1 MLTWI
6 VENTTTENDVAT
18 IVHAMDAKFM
28 RNVGAK
34 DAEQLT
40 TDFYAEEAQ
49 LLLPHQPPVV
59 GQPAI
64 QEVFEALFRDGLRD
78 LVLQTTKV
86 DVSGD
91 LAYGIGIYKMTL
103 TVASGAETR
112 DEGKYAVIYRRQQ
125 SGTWRA
131 VADIINS
138 NLPAPRG

>member
-1 MLTWI
+1 
-6 VENTTTENDVAT
+6 
-18 IVHAMDAKFM
+18 MDAEFM
-28 RNVGAK
+28 RNVAAK

-40 TDFYAEEAQ
+40 KDFYAEEAQ
-49 LLLPHQPPVV
+49 LLLPHQRPVV

-64 QEVFEALFRDGLRD
+64 QEVFEALFGDGLRD

-86 DVSGD
+86 EVSGD

-103 TVASGAETR
+103 TVASGAETQ
-112 DEGKYAVIYRRQQ
+112 DEGKYVVIYRRQQ